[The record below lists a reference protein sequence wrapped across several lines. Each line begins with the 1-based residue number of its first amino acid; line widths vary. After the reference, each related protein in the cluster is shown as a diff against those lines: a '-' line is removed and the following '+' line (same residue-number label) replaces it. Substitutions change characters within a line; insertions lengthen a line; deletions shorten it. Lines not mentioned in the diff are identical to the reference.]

1 LKADFVVLWTSSNP
15 GDTAERT
22 AIRER
27 AVMITEPKFT
37 HREIEI
43 IQHLQL
49 GDTNKIIGRAL
60 GISECTVKI
69 HIRNILR
76 KVNANNRTQAA
87 MRVKTEMYAPQVMI
101 PQGHR

>member
-1 LKADFVVLWTSSNP
+1 
-15 GDTAERT
+15 
-22 AIRER
+22 
-27 AVMITEPKFT
+27 MINEPKFT

-49 GDTNKIIGRAL
+49 GDTNKVIGRAL

-87 MRVKTEMYAPQVMI
+87 MRVRTELSAHPAMMT
-101 PQGHR
+101 QGHR

>member
-1 LKADFVVLWTSSNP
+1 
-15 GDTAERT
+15 
-22 AIRER
+22 
-27 AVMITEPKFT
+27 MINEPKFT

-49 GDTNKIIGRAL
+49 GDTNKVIGRAL

-87 MRVKTEMYAPQVMI
+87 MRVRTELSGHPAMMT
-101 PQGHR
+101 QGHR